1 MFSRYAFMVCA
12 VIMGAAGCQSY
23 QRRPL
28 DLTDYASKWVDR
40 ALDVEPISTYAAS
53 LADTADSPASFDST
67 DGLSLNEAEAVA
79 LHFNPQLRL
88 MRAQAGVPLASAE
101 EAGWWPDPGFQARVL
116 RFVNRGDKTRF
127 KADGPSFDGVNA
139 GGTETTPLGFR
150 RVGGDFINEPWIVGA
165 GLSITVPISGRLAVE
180 KTLRWSQYSAAWRR
194 ILLAEWDLLTRFRGV
209 WLEWSTSQERLNAA
223 NGYVGELAPLVEI
236 SQQLLV
242 AGELKPTESRLLH
255 IELARRRMNILVF
268 EREVERQRLAL
279 HSMLGLSP
287 NAPVSLRPDVFIS
300 PISVQPDLRCDA
312 LLQNHPQI
320 KSVEAEYETAEQQLR
335 LEIRQ
340 QYPDLKIGP
349 NYSYEEGFSRFGL
362 SFGFPIPLWNR
373 NRQAI
378 AESLAQRDAAQSR
391 AHATVERVLSELA
404 QAESRLTYASG
415 QRAML
420 LENVAPLV
428 DRQVDDSRTL
438 LSLGEVDVL
447 LLRDALTGFFE
458 TKLDLLDV
466 TLAEAKAAN
475 KLQQMLHPRWFTP
488 SEAEPKEEDE

>member
-1 MFSRYAFMVCA
+1 MSSRYAFMVCA
-12 VIMGAAGCQSY
+12 VILGVTGCQSY
-23 QRRPL
+23 QRQPL

-40 ALDVEPISTYAAS
+40 SLDVEPIGTYAAS
-53 LADTADSPASFDST
+53 LAYTADSPAPFDST

-79 LHFNPQLRL
+79 LHFNPQLLIARS
-88 MRAQAGVPLASAE
+88 QADVPLAGAE
-101 EAGWWPDPGFQARVL
+101 EAGWWPDPNFQVQVL
-116 RFVNRGDKTRF
+116 RFVDRGDKTRF
-127 KADGPSFDGVNA
+127 KFDRPSFDGLNP
-139 GGTETTPLGFR
+139 GGAETTPLGYR
-150 RVGGDFINEPWIVGA
+150 RVEGDFIDNPWIVGA
-165 GLSITVPISGRLAVE
+165 GLSITIPISGRLAVE
-180 KTLRWSQYSAAWRR
+180 KTVRWSQYSAAWRG
-194 ILLAEWDLLTRFRGV
+194 ILLAEWDLLTRLRAA
-209 WLEWSTSQERLNAA
+209 WLEWSTSQERLKAA
-223 NGYVGELAPLVEI
+223 SEYVNKLESIAGIA
-236 SQQLLV
+236 QQLMV
-242 AGELKPTESRLLH
+242 AGELRPTESRLLQ

-279 HSMLGLSP
+279 HSLLGLSP
-287 NAPVSLRPDVFIS
+287 DAPVSLNPDVFIPS
-300 PISVQPDLRCDA
+300 ISVQPDQRCAA

-335 LEIRQ
+335 LEIRR
-340 QYPDLKIGP
+340 QYPDLNIGP
-349 NYSYEEGFSRFGL
+349 NYSYDEGFSRFGL
-362 SFGFPIPLWNR
+362 SLGFPIPLWNR

-378 AESLAQRDAAQSR
+378 AESWAQRDAAQMR

-404 QAESRLTYASG
+404 QAESRLTYASQ

-420 LENVAPLV
+420 LEKVAPLV
-428 DRQVDDSRTL
+428 DRQVEDSRTL

-488 SEAEPKEEDE
+488 SEAESKEED